1 MQTNGQ
7 RPLMEAKNLKMYF
20 NIKRKGKLHAVD
32 NVSFEIYPGE
42 TLGLVGES
50 GCGKSTIGN
59 VTMRLL
65 KATGGELLFEGEDV
79 FQAKGK
85 ESQAFRRKMQI
96 IFQDPYSSLNPRKT
110 VRKILREPYEV
121 QHMGTSE
128 QIDQMVDK
136 LCERVDIPPNLLDH
150 YPHELDGGM
159 RQVVGIAG
167 RFP

>member
-65 KATGGELLFEGEDV
+65 KATGESCCLKARMCFRQRERK
-79 FQAKGK
+79 AKR
-85 ESQAFRRKMQI
+85 S
-96 IFQDPYSSLNPRKT
+96 
-110 VRKILREPYEV
+110 
-121 QHMGTSE
+121 
-128 QIDQMVDK
+128 
-136 LCERVDIPPNLLDH
+136 
-150 YPHELDGGM
+150 
-159 RQVVGIAG
+159 AG
-167 RFP
+167 RCRSSFRTRIPR

>member
-59 VTMRLL
+59 VTMRLPL
-65 KATGGELLFEGEDV
+65 AMRI
-79 FQAKGK
+79 
-85 ESQAFRRKMQI
+85 RRKAKMDTKNRTI
-96 IFQDPYSSLNPRKT
+96 KVCKT
-110 VRKILREPYEV
+110 RLPI
-121 QHMGTSE
+121 
-128 QIDQMVDK
+128 
-136 LCERVDIPPNLLDH
+136 
-150 YPHELDGGM
+150 
-159 RQVVGIAG
+159 
-167 RFP
+167 